1 MIKKKKKIGIDQI
14 ISRRKSLT
22 ASGKGKA
29 ATWTRVSSEEQ
40 YKSNNS
46 IDTQLEACHRYCEN
60 NNKEVKYDFGGTFES
75 AKKAGEKFLDMV
87 GVVLNDPEIDTII
100 VYDYDRFSRNM
111 TEGLTYKGQLNR
123 SGITI
128 IAVNQPVDKSNLLAE
143 HIEAILLIVAD
154 IDNAMRRHKCYEGM
168 VACINRGE
176 WYGRPPLGYNSK
188 KVNREHQLTINDD
201 GRILKFAWEWIANEP
216 DITQAKVVERLRAR
230 GLDIKKQRLSECLR
244 NPFYCGR
251 LEHKFLNGNVIK
263 GKQEKLISEAL
274 FDRVQQI
281 LDGNHGGY
289 EQAAITP
296 QFPLKGH
303 IYYNGHMLTGYT
315 VKKKNLDYY
324 KYSGKDGSVNVSAKE
339 LHTKYSELLDR
350 FNVPMELIPILVN
363 VLKQKF
369 AEKENTQEDDI
380 NAVKKHLATINTY
393 IKTAKK
399 NFAIGKVDE
408 DAYSSAIAD
417 LEAEK
422 RSAEAE
428 LEKISVNLSNLA
440 SYIEDAIRIACNLS
454 SYWNMGDF
462 EVSQKIQK
470 IVFPNGVRWDKE
482 NRAYL
487 TEFGN
492 LFFDLIFSV
501 SNTYKNENAQK
512 KDESCDLSSLVG
524 LCINLS
530 DLYLAHY
537 RCVIAF
543 YKWLLKRRR
552 KYPPQLKRS
561 IL

>member
-1 MIKKKKKIGIDQI
+1 MIKKKKKYGIDQI
-14 ISRRKSLT
+14 ISRRKALT
-22 ASGKGKA
+22 ASGKGKS

-40 YKSNNS
+40 FKSNNS
-46 IDTQLEACHRYCEN
+46 IDTQLDACHRYCEN

-75 AKKAGEKFLDMV
+75 AKKAGDKFLEMI
-87 GVVLNDPEIDTII
+87 GIVLNDPEIDTIV

-128 IAVNQPVDKSNLLAE
+128 IAVNQPVDKGNLLAE

-188 KVNREHQLTINDD
+188 KVNKEHQLTINDD
-201 GRILKFAWEWIANEP
+201 GRILKNAWEWIANEP

-339 LHTKYSELLDR
+339 LHAKYSELLDR
-350 FNVPMELIPILVN
+350 FNVPMELIPTLVE

-380 NAVKKHLATINTY
+380 NAVKKRLATINTH
-393 IKTAKK
+393 IKTAKR

-408 DAYSSAIAD
+408 DVYSDAIAD

-422 RSAEAE
+422 RATEAE

-440 SYIEDAIRIACNLS
+440 SYIEDAIRIACNLG

-462 EVSQKIQK
+462 ETSQKIQK
-470 IVFPNGVRWDKE
+470 MVFPNGVRWDKE

-492 LFFDLIFSV
+492 LFFDLMFSV
-501 SNTYKNENAQK
+501 SNNYKNETAQK
-512 KDESCDLSSLVG
+512 KDESCDLSSLVAEGG
-524 LCINLS
+524 LE
-530 DLYLAHY
+530 
-537 RCVIAF
+537 
-543 YKWLLKRRR
+543 
-552 KYPPQLKRS
+552 PPTFGL
-561 IL
+561 